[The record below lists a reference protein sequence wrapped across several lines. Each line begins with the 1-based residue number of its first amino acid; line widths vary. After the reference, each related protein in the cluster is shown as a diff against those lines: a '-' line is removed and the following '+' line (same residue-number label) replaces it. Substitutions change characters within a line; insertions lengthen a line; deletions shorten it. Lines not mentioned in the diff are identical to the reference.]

1 MRGLRTLSDSHQR
14 ITRHAQTMRIL
25 RRVHLNVEVYQP
37 ERTMTPEEQI
47 NKAIAE
53 TDATIAEAANRLDE
67 IHISESMKEYLDSER
82 ATQDMLLERLEKTQ
96 ERMITAERI
105 INQIY
110 IARNITLSEESMLS
124 ALVEID
130 KTYRTKNDGN

>member
-1 MRGLRTLSDSHQR
+1 
-14 ITRHAQTMRIL
+14 
-25 RRVHLNVEVYQP
+25 
-37 ERTMTPEEQI
+37 MTPEEQI